1 MGQTI
6 AISRIHFPVTTLGP
20 GQRLGVWFQGCSI
33 RCPGCIS
40 IDTWSDKVERML
52 VSDLVAAVSEYAWL
66 ADGVTISG
74 GEPFEQPLAL
84 GELLRGLRKLLQPA
98 SDVLVYSGL
107 PFADLTPWLDQWQ
120 GLVDAVISEPFEVT
134 APQTRPLMGSD
145 NQQLHMLT
153 ELAHERFSEFLR
165 PRDRRDDR
173 LDVMVDEDGTAWIA
187 GIPRRGDLHVLKE
200 RLAAQGTVIR
210 TTEHAVR

>member
-20 GQRLGVWFQGCSI
+20 GQRIGVWFQGCSI

>member
-1 MGQTI
+1 MGQSI
-6 AISRIHFPVTTLGP
+6 AISRVHFPVTALGP
-20 GQRLGVWFQGCSI
+20 GQRLGIWFQGCSI

-40 IDTWSDKVERML
+40 SDTWSDKVERVL
-52 VSDLVAAVSEYAWL
+52 VSDLVAAVAEYAWL

-84 GELLRGLRKLLQPA
+84 GDLLRGLRKLLKPA

-120 GLVDAVISEPFEVT
+120 GLVDAVISEPFDVT

-153 ELAHERFSEFLR
+153 ELAQERFSEFLR

-187 GIPRRGDLHVLKE
+187 GIPRRGDLHVLQK